1 MTKRAS
7 VTKGRGSGGRRT
19 LATRVDVLGV
29 EVENLRRRMAS
40 QEKREKARDAETA
53 EKFALMAKE
62 VSNLGTGLGL
72 LGVKVGNIQSVTRD
86 TWECMDKLRE
96 GQKQAFGDLTER
108 LDTGLAALH
117 TRLNSLGC
125 APTGKEDGH
134 A

>member
-7 VTKGRGSGGRRT
+7 VTKGSGSGGRRT
-19 LATRVDVLGV
+19 LATRV
-29 EVENLRRRMAS
+29 ENLERRMAS

-96 GQKQAFGDLTER
+96 GQEKGFADMNGRLDAGLNALHER
-108 LDTGLAALH
+108 LSA
-117 TRLNSLGC
+117 LGC
-125 APTGKEDGH
+125 APAADKE
-134 A
+134 ARNA

>member
-7 VTKGRGSGGRRT
+7 VTKGSGSGGRRT
-19 LATRVDVLGV
+19 LATRV
-29 EVENLRRRMAS
+29 ENLERRMAS

-96 GQKQAFGDLTER
+96 GQEKGFADMNGR
-108 LDTGLAALH
+108 LDAGLNALH
-117 TRLNSLGC
+117 ERLNSLGC